1 MRGLTDAQVGK
12 KFGLAAKT
20 VKAMWLHQDV
30 PFETCL
36 RFARWLKPYFQ
47 WVLPILIVII
57 LLQGL

>member
-1 MRGLTDAQVGK
+1 MVFFLLWGFDK
-12 KFGLAAKT
+12 YLAEANKGSG
-20 VKAMWLHQDV
+20 
-30 PFETCL
+30 L